1 MHFNMLFQNTDV
13 DFIHFVK
20 SSLTIVRDHKQ
31 RGGLAQSLEQYK
43 SFLCSALLNT
53 LLYSLLVLYSFR

>member
-20 SSLTIVRDHKQ
+20 ISLTIVTNHKQ

-43 SFLCSALLNT
+43 SFLCSAPLNKYT
-53 LLYSLLVLYSFR
+53 FVFIVSAL